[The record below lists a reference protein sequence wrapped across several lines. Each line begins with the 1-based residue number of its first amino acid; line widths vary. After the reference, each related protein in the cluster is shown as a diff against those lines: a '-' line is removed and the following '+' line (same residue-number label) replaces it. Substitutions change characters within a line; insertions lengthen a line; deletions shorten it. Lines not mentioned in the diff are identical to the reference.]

1 MIGVRVLRLWA
12 LAAVAC
18 AVLTT
23 IQSDAGACGGFFSRS
38 TIEGP
43 RRPSLAYEQT
53 LIVFDEQKQRQHF
66 IREVAFKTSNEAF
79 GFVVPTPTRPDVGA
93 VKPSP
98 FAELRRRFPFQ
109 RSFVGTRGKG
119 AGLGFGSG
127 PPPAG
132 GGVTVLEKKTVGSF
146 TAFVLAADDEK
157 ALASW
162 LKKHQLVS
170 TPEADVWLAHYVKMK
185 FFYVAMRYNPPK
197 GGAKA
202 TGSVS
207 AETMRISFDT
217 PVAYYPYFEPN
228 PPKGVSGTEQR
239 MLELWFASARQA
251 VPVASRM
258 ESNVA
263 KWVRPMAEGVQHAS
277 ARGALESVLGTDA
290 KLLPEGE
297 LQVQTFIDQKRSRSG
312 FGDVLFVAKER
323 RALSDEQKQKLGPL
337 LPILDPSLIPGAK
350 P

>member
-1 MIGVRVLRLWA
+1 LSA
-12 LAAVAC
+12 LDAVAC

-23 IQSDAGACGGFFSRS
+23 IQSDASACGGFFSRS
-38 TIEGP
+38 TLEGP

-53 LIVFDEQKQRQHF
+53 LIVFDDQKQRQHF

-93 VKPSP
+93 VKHSP
-98 FAELRRRFPFQ
+98 FAELRRRFPF
-109 RSFVGTRGKG
+109 RRDPVGSFGKG
-119 AGLGFGSG
+119 AGSGFGSG
-127 PPPAG
+127 APRGGG

-197 GGAKA
+197 GGVKA
-202 TGSVS
+202 TSSVS

-251 VPVASRM
+251 VPVAART
-258 ESNVA
+258 ESSAA
-263 KWVRPMAEGVQHAS
+263 KWVRPMAEGVQHAN
-277 ARGALESVLGTDA
+277 ARGALDAALSTDA

-297 LQVQTFIDQKRSRSG
+297 IQVQTFMDQKRSRAG
-312 FGDVLFVAKER
+312 FGDVLFVAKEK

-337 LPILDPSLIPGAK
+337 LPILDPSLMPGAT